1 MRVITWNCKQ
11 NFRKKYSDIE
21 FFNPDILVI
30 PECESLDKINFK
42 LFKNPP
48 TDSYWIGENQN
59 KGLGVFTFNN
69 FKISLYKNYN
79 EDFKYILPLIVS
91 NNNETYNLIGVWTQ
105 KIGPKKKNHINY
117 IRQFKLSM
125 EVYKPFLNFK
135 NVIICGDFNSNLI
148 WENPFR
154 IDKVHKEVVDDL
166 EEMNIFSSYH
176 NFFNE
181 EQGKESIPTYYHTH
195 NKKKPFHIDYCF
207 LSKNLLDKV
216 ENVRIGEYDNYIEKS
231 DHLPIYVTIS

>member
-1 MRVITWNCKQ
+1 MRIITWNCKQ
-11 NFRKKYSDIE
+11 GFRKKYSDIE

-30 PECESLDKINFK
+30 PECESLDKIDFK
-42 LFKNPP
+42 LFKKPP

-69 FKISLYKNYN
+69 FKITPYKNYN
-79 EDFKYILPLIVS
+79 KDFKYILPLIIS
-91 NNNETYNLIGVWTQ
+91 NNSETYNLIGVWTQ

-125 EVYKPFLNFK
+125 EVYKPFLNSK

-166 EEMNIFSSYH
+166 KEMKIFSSYH
-176 NFFNE
+176 DFFNE
-181 EQGKESIPTYYHTH
+181 EQGKESIPTFTTLII
-195 NKKKPFHIDYCF
+195 K
-207 LSKNLLDKV
+207 KNLFILIIVFYLRIYWIKLKKLKLVNMIILLIKV
-216 ENVRIGEYDNYIEKS
+216 
-231 DHLPIYVTIS
+231 TTFQFT